1 MAYIKELQRRGK
13 KMQGNLGDLDT
24 ELIQKLH
31 EDFLYKLI
39 NIVHKRQEDL
49 LLFHQK
55 NDA

>member
-1 MAYIKELQRRGK
+1 
-13 KMQGNLGDLDT
+13 MQGNLGDLDT